1 MRLTLQSWWCWRGHK
16 NDPSDRRCHVCD
28 TPRVEKHAQ
37 VHASERAVVYFN
49 PQTGEHRTPPRADM
63 PIPDQYTKDGFERR
77 EIMNMTQWEKE
88 SGVVHE
94 ASTFNSGNNDI
105 PQDTRDEVHT
115 PPEVKQALID
125 DIRAAIASGPW
136 TGGLPESVV

>member
-1 MRLTLQSWWCWRGHK
+1 
-16 NDPSDRRCHVCD
+16 
-28 TPRVEKHAQ
+28 
-37 VHASERAVVYFN
+37 
-49 PQTGEHRTPPRADM
+49 
-63 PIPDQYTKDGFERR
+63 
-77 EIMNMTQWEKE
+77 MTQWEKE